1 MTGDEGQGGALYPG
15 LADLAR
21 QWTSAV
27 LPTSNVPLSRGELQ
41 VILTGFAELLTGA
54 LRTEE
59 FDHTQAAE
67 VGRGLVASQLVGPK
81 ALDATIRVLG
91 RQLRPA
97 ADDDR
102 LVDLLGAIAGGYVD
116 ALREHIFQQQE
127 TLKKAVFRARD
138 AAEKALRASERRFRT
153 VFTESVVGIAIGDIQ
168 GHIVSSNLA
177 MQEMLGY
184 SADELRQRTPYDL
197 MPRKDAEEVSTAYRK
212 LIGGSFTSLRSEQ
225 QMLRSDGEPIWV
237 HIAVTLIKDE
247 NGQPDYPVVM
257 IEDISDLH
265 LLQDRWSHQVAH
277 DPLTNLHNRALF
289 VSKVETAVGGLA
301 PGERIGLACFGLDGM
316 SVINA
321 GVSDQVGD
329 KILKTTAD
337 RLRAVVDDDTGLL
350 GRVDGDR
357 FALLAV
363 RSTTQTMIETVE
375 RAMARITE
383 PIAVGGREYSITTS
397 VGVVERAAAGSDPAQ
412 LLADAELALHWA
424 KQDGRAQWT
433 LFEADRGSRQR
444 RDFVLAAQ
452 LPAAL
457 RADQFVVEFEPVA
470 RVGDRSLAGLS
481 VVVSWDHPDQGI
493 LSARDFLHLAE
504 RTGQMLPLGSWI
516 LRQACDQA
524 KEWHGE
530 HGERTP
536 QVSVALANR
545 MIGDQDLAALLL
557 AVLDASGARAE
568 QLTLEVD
575 HSMLRD
581 DDGDPAEV
589 LTVLRDMGFRVLVGG
604 MTASCC
610 PHGFTDLPVH
620 GIKLAPEFVAT
631 LGEDDKPDP
640 AAQRAI
646 GGVVSAAQLAELPV
660 YAVGVHHERHAT
672 ALRELGVEYGQGDH
686 FGPPSLPYEVEPMI
700 IAGTVDPDW

>member
-1 MTGDEGQGGALYPG
+1 MTGEDEQGGSMYPG
-15 LADLAR
+15 LAEFAR
-21 QWTSAV
+21 LWTGAV
-27 LPTSNVPLSRGELQ
+27 LPTSNVPLSRGELN
-41 VILTGFAELLTGA
+41 VILTGFAELLMTSLHA
-54 LRTEE
+54 EQ
-59 FDHTQAAE
+59 FDHSPALE

-81 ALDATIRVLG
+81 ALDATIRVLS
-91 RQLRPA
+91 RYLRSE

-102 LVDLLGAIAGGYVD
+102 LVDLLGAVAGGYVD
-116 ALREHIFQQQE
+116 ALRDHIFLQQE

-168 GHIVSSNLA
+168 GHIVNSNLA

-212 LIGGSFTSLRSEQ
+212 LINGQFTSLRSEQ
-225 QMLRSDGEPIWV
+225 QMLRSDNEPIWV

-247 NGQPDYPVVM
+247 NGLPDYPVVM
-257 IEDISDLH
+257 IEDITDLH

-289 VSKVETAVGGLA
+289 MSKVETAVGGLG
-301 PGERIGLACFGLDGM
+301 PGDRIGLACFGLDGL

-321 GVSDQVGD
+321 GASDQVGD
-329 KILKTTAD
+329 KILKTAAD

-363 RSTTQTMIETVE
+363 RSSTQGMIDVVE
-375 RAMARITE
+375 RAMARIAE
-383 PIAVGGREYSITTS
+383 PVLAAGREYSVTSS
-397 VGVVERAAAGSDPAQ
+397 VGIVERAAAGSNPFR
-412 LLADAELALHWA
+412 LLADAELALQWA
-424 KQDGRAQWT
+424 KRDGRAQWQ

-444 RDFVLAAQ
+444 RDFELAAQ

-457 RADQFVVEFEPVA
+457 RGGQFAVEFEPVA
-470 RVGDRSLAGLS
+470 RVANRGLAGFSL
-481 VVVSWDHPDQGI
+481 VVSWDHPEQGM
-493 LSARDFLHLAE
+493 LSAKDFLHLAE
-504 RTGQMLPLGSWI
+504 RTGHMLPLGSWA

-524 KEWHGE
+524 REWHDE
-530 HGERTP
+530 HGDRTP
-536 QVSVALANR
+536 PLSVALSDR
-545 MIGDQDLAALLL
+545 MVGDQDLSALLL

-568 QLTLEVD
+568 QLVLEVSPD
-575 HSMLRD
+575 MLRD
-581 DDGDPAEV
+581 ADGDPAEV
-589 LTVLRDMGFRVLVGG
+589 LTVLTDLGFKVLVGG

-610 PHGFTDLPVH
+610 PHGFGGLPLH
-620 GIKLAPEFVAT
+620 GVKLAPEFVAT
-631 LGEDDKPDP
+631 LGEDDKPEP
-640 AAQRAI
+640 SAERAI

-660 YAVGVHHERHAT
+660 HAAGVHHERHAV
-672 ALRELGVEYGQGDH
+672 ALRELGVELGQGDW
-686 FGPPSLPYEVEPMI
+686 FGPPSLPFEVEPMI

>member
-1 MTGDEGQGGALYPG
+1 MTGDDGQGGALYPG

-41 VILTGFAELLTGA
+41 VILTGFAELLTSA
-54 LRTEE
+54 LRAEE
-59 FDHTQAAE
+59 FDPTPACE

-91 RQLRPA
+91 HQLRPA
-97 ADDDR
+97 AADDR
-102 LVDLLGAIAGGYVD
+102 LVDLLGAVAGGYVD

-197 MPRKDAEEVSTAYRK
+197 MPRKDAEEVSAAYRK
-212 LIGGSFTSLRSEQ
+212 LIGGAFTSLRSEQ

-337 RLRAVVDDDTGLL
+337 RLRAVVDEDTGLL

-363 RSTTQTMIETVE
+363 RSTTQTMIDTVE
-375 RAMARITE
+375 KAMARITE
-383 PIAVGGREYSITTS
+383 PIVAGGREYSVTAS

-412 LLADAELALHWA
+412 LLADAELAMHWA
-424 KQDGRAQWT
+424 KQDGRAQWQ

-452 LPAAL
+452 LPAGL
-457 RADQFVVEFEPVA
+457 RGDQFLVEFEPVA
-470 RVGDRSLAGLS
+470 RIGDRSLAGLS
-481 VVVSWDHPDQGI
+481 VVVSWDHPDEGM
-493 LSARDFLHLAE
+493 LAAKDFLHLAE
-504 RTGQMLPLGSWI
+504 RTGQMLPLGSWM

-524 KEWHGE
+524 REWQDE
-530 HGERTP
+530 HGDRTP
-536 QVSVALANR
+536 LVSVALANR
-545 MIGDQDLAALLL
+545 MVGDQDLTALLL
-557 AVLDASGARAE
+557 AVVQASGARPE
-568 QLTLEVD
+568 QLALEVD

-581 DDGDPAEV
+581 ADGDPAEV
-589 LTVLRDMGFRVLVGG
+589 LSVLRDMGFRVLVGG

-610 PHGFTDLPVH
+610 PHGFGDLPVH
-620 GIKLAPEFVAT
+620 GIKLAAEFVAT
-631 LGEDDKPDP
+631 LGEDDKPEP
-640 AAQRAI
+640 AAERAI

-660 YAVGVHHERHAT
+660 YAVGVHNERHAAT
-672 ALRELGVEYGQGDH
+672 LRELGVEYGQGDH

>member
-21 QWTSAV
+21 QWTGAV

-41 VILTGFAELLTGA
+41 VILTGFAELLTSA
-54 LRTEE
+54 LRAEE

-91 RQLRPA
+91 RQLRPT

-184 SADELRQRTPYDL
+184 SSDELRQRTPYDL
-197 MPRKDAEEVSTAYRK
+197 MPRKDAEEVSAAYRK

-337 RLRAVVDDDTGLL
+337 RLRAVVGDDTGLL

-383 PIAVGGREYSITTS
+383 PIAAGGSEYSITTS

-504 RTGQMLPLGSWI
+504 RAHAAAGQL
-516 LRQACDQA
+516 
-524 KEWHGE
+524 
-530 HGERTP
+530 
-536 QVSVALANR
+536 
-545 MIGDQDLAALLL
+545 
-557 AVLDASGARAE
+557 
-568 QLTLEVD
+568 
-575 HSMLRD
+575 
-581 DDGDPAEV
+581 
-589 LTVLRDMGFRVLVGG
+589 
-604 MTASCC
+604 
-610 PHGFTDLPVH
+610 
-620 GIKLAPEFVAT
+620 
-631 LGEDDKPDP
+631 DP
-640 AAQRAI
+640 AA
-646 GGVVSAAQLAELPV
+646 G
-660 YAVGVHHERHAT
+660 
-672 ALRELGVEYGQGDH
+672 LRPGQGVARRARRSDAARVGGAGQPDGRRP
-686 FGPPSLPYEVEPMI
+686 GPGGAA
-700 IAGTVDPDW
+700 AGRAGHQRRAGRAADAGSRPQHVA

>member
-1 MTGDEGQGGALYPG
+1 MTGEDEPGGAMYPG
-15 LADLAR
+15 LAEFAR
-21 QWTSAV
+21 RWAGAV

-41 VILTGFAELLTGA
+41 VILTGFAELLTGS
-54 LRTEE
+54 LRAET
-59 FDHTQAAE
+59 FDHTQAIE
-67 VGRGLVASQLVGPK
+67 VGRGLVASQLVGPR

-91 RQLRPA
+91 RQLRHE

-102 LVDLLGAIAGGYVD
+102 LVDLLGAVACGYVE
-116 ALREHIFQQQE
+116 ALRDHIFQQQE

-197 MPRKDAEEVSTAYRK
+197 MPRKDAEEVSAAYRK
-212 LIGGSFTSLRSEQ
+212 LINGTFTSLRSEQ

-265 LLQDRWSHQVAH
+265 LLQDRWTHQVAH
-277 DPLTNLHNRALF
+277 DQLTNLHNRALF

-337 RLRAVVDDDTGLL
+337 RLRTVVADDNGLL

-363 RSTTQTMIETVE
+363 RSTTQSMIDVVE
-375 RAMARITE
+375 RAMARIAE
-383 PIAVGGREYSITTS
+383 PVMADGREYAVTAS
-397 VGVVERAAAGSDPAQ
+397 VGIVERAAAGSDPAQ
-412 LLADAELALHWA
+412 LLADAELAMHWA
-424 KQDGRAQWT
+424 KQEGRAQWQ
-433 LFEADRGSRQR
+433 LFEADRGSQQR

-457 RADQFVVEFEPVA
+457 RDGQFTVEFEPVA
-470 RVGDRSLAGLS
+470 RLADRSLAGFS
-481 VVVSWDHPDQGI
+481 VVVSWDHPEQGT
-493 LSARDFLHLAE
+493 LSAKDFLHLAE
-504 RTGQMLPLGSWI
+504 RTGHMLPLGSWV

-524 KEWHGE
+524 REWHEE
-530 HGERTP
+530 HGDRTP
-536 QVSVALANR
+536 PVSVALPNR
-545 MIGDQDLAALLL
+545 MVGDQDLTALLL
-557 AVLDASGARAE
+557 AVLDASGAAAG
-568 QLTLEVD
+568 QLALEVD
-575 HSMLRD
+575 HSMMFD
-581 DDGDPAEV
+581 AEGDPAEV
-589 LTVLRDMGFRVLVGG
+589 LTVLRDMGFQVLVSGL
-604 MTASCC
+604 TANCC
-610 PHGFTDLPVH
+610 PRGFADLPVH

-631 LGEDDKPDP
+631 LGEDDKPEP
-640 AAQRAI
+640 SAERAI

-660 YAVGVHHERHAT
+660 CAVGVHHERHAV
-672 ALRELGVEYGQGDH
+672 ALRELGVELGQGDH
-686 FGPPSLPYEVEPMI
+686 FGPASLPFEVEPMI

>member
-21 QWTSAV
+21 QWTGAV

-41 VILTGFAELLTGA
+41 VILTGFAELLTSA
-54 LRTEE
+54 LCAEE

-102 LVDLLGAIAGGYVD
+102 LVDLLGAIASGYVD

-184 SADELRQRTPYDL
+184 SSDELRQRTPYDL
-197 MPRKDAEEVSTAYRK
+197 MPRKDAEEVSAAYRK
-212 LIGGSFTSLRSEQ
+212 LIGGAFTSLRSEQ

-247 NGQPDYPVVM
+247 SGQPDYPVVM

-321 GVSDQVGD
+321 GVSDQIGD

-363 RSTTQTMIETVE
+363 RSTTQTMIDTVE

-383 PIAVGGREYSITTS
+383 PIAAGGREYSVTAS

-412 LLADAELALHWA
+412 LLADAELAMHWA
-424 KQDGRAQWT
+424 KEDGRAQWT

-444 RDFVLAAQ
+444 RDFALAAQ

-457 RADQFVVEFEPVA
+457 RDGQFLVEFEPVA
-470 RVGDRSLAGLS
+470 RIGDRSLAGFS

-493 LSARDFLHLAE
+493 LSAKDFLHLAE
-504 RTGQMLPLGSWI
+504 RTGHMLPLGSWI
-516 LRQACDQA
+516 LRKACDQA
-524 KEWHGE
+524 RKWHDE
-530 HGERTP
+530 HGDRTP

-545 MIGDQDLAALLL
+545 MVGDQDLAALLL
-557 AVLDASGARAE
+557 TVLDASGARAD
-568 QLTLEVD
+568 QLALEMD

-581 DDGDPAEV
+581 AEGDPAEV
-589 LTVLRDMGFRVLVGG
+589 LTVLRDMGFRVLVSG

-610 PHGFTDLPVH
+610 PHGFADLPVH

-631 LGEDDKPDP
+631 LGEDDKPEP
-640 AAQRAI
+640 AAERAI

-660 YAVGVHHERHAT
+660 YAVGVHHERHAA

>member
-1 MTGDEGQGGALYPG
+1 MTGEGEQGGSMYPG
-15 LADLAR
+15 LAEFAR
-21 QWTSAV
+21 LWTGAV

-41 VILTGFAELLTGA
+41 VILTGFAELLTSS
-54 LRTEE
+54 LRAET
-59 FDHTQAAE
+59 FDHTQAIE

-91 RQLRPA
+91 RQLRPET
-97 ADDDR
+97 DDDR
-102 LVDLLGAIAGGYVD
+102 LVDLLGAVACGYVE
-116 ALREHIFQQQE
+116 ALRDHIFQQQE

-177 MQEMLGY
+177 MQQMLGY
-184 SADELRQRTPYDL
+184 SSDELRQRTPYDL
-197 MPRKDAEEVSTAYRK
+197 MPRKDAEEVSSAYRK
-212 LIGGSFTSLRSEQ
+212 LINGTFTSLRSEQ

-247 NGQPDYPVVM
+247 NGLPDYPVVM

-301 PGERIGLACFGLDGM
+301 QGERIGLACFGIDGM

-329 KILKTTAD
+329 RVLKTAAD
-337 RLRAVVDDDTGLL
+337 RLRAVVGDDTGLL

-363 RSTTQTMIETVE
+363 RSTTQSMIDTVE
-375 RAMARITE
+375 RAMARIAE
-383 PIAVGGREYSITTS
+383 PVSAGGREYSVTAS
-397 VGVVERAAAGSDPAQ
+397 VGIVERAAAGADPAQ
-412 LLADAELALHWA
+412 LLADAEVAMHWA
-424 KQDGRAQWT
+424 KQDGRAQWQ

-444 RDFVLAAQ
+444 RDFALAAQ

-457 RADQFVVEFEPVA
+457 RDGQFTVEFEPVA
-470 RVGDRSLAGLS
+470 RIADRSLAGFS
-481 VVVSWDHPDQGI
+481 VVVSWDHPEQGM
-493 LSARDFLHLAE
+493 LSAKDFLHLAE
-504 RTGQMLPLGSWI
+504 RTGHMLPLGSWV

-524 KEWHGE
+524 RQWHDE
-530 HGERTP
+530 HGDRTP
-536 QVSVALANR
+536 SVSVALSNR
-545 MIGDQDLAALLL
+545 MVGDQDLAALLL
-557 AVLDASGARAE
+557 AVLEASGARAE
-568 QLTLEVD
+568 QMALEVD

-581 DDGDPAEV
+581 ADGDPAEV

-610 PHGFTDLPVH
+610 PHGFAGLPVH
-620 GIKLAPEFVAT
+620 GIKLAAEFVAT
-631 LGEDDKPDP
+631 LGEDDKPESS
-640 AAQRAI
+640 AERAI
-646 GGVVSAAQLAELPV
+646 GTVVSAAQLAELPV
-660 YAVGVHHERHAT
+660 HAVGVHHERHAV
-672 ALRELGVEYGQGDH
+672 ALRELGVELGQGEH
-686 FGPPSLPYEVEPMI
+686 FGPPSLPFEVEPMI

>member
-21 QWTSAV
+21 QWTGAV

-41 VILTGFAELLTGA
+41 VILTGFAELLTSA
-54 LRTEE
+54 LRAEE

-91 RQLRPA
+91 RQLRPT

-102 LVDLLGAIAGGYVD
+102 LVDLLGAVAGGYVD

-184 SADELRQRTPYDL
+184 SSDELRQRTPYDL
-197 MPRKDAEEVSTAYRK
+197 MPRKDAEEVSAAYRK
-212 LIGGSFTSLRSEQ
+212 LIGGAFTSLRSEQ

-247 NGQPDYPVVM
+247 SGQPDYPVVM

-337 RLRAVVDDDTGLL
+337 RLRAVVDEDTGLL

-363 RSTTQTMIETVE
+363 RSTTQTMIDTVE

-383 PIAVGGREYSITTS
+383 PIAAGGREYSVTAS

-412 LLADAELALHWA
+412 LLADAELAMQWA
-424 KQDGRAQWT
+424 KEDGRAQWT

-457 RADQFVVEFEPVA
+457 RGGQFLVEFEPVA
-470 RVGDRSLAGLS
+470 RVGDRSLAGFS
-481 VVVSWDHPDQGI
+481 VVVSWDHPDLGI
-493 LSARDFLHLAE
+493 LSAKDFLHLAE
-504 RTGQMLPLGSWI
+504 RTGHMLPLGSWI

-524 KEWHGE
+524 KAWHDE
-530 HGERTP
+530 HGDRTP

-545 MIGDQDLAALLL
+545 MVGDQDLAALLL
-557 AVLDASGARAE
+557 AVLEASGAQAG
-568 QLTLEVD
+568 QLALEVD

-581 DDGDPAEV
+581 AEGDPAEV
-589 LTVLRDMGFRVLVGG
+589 LAVLHDMGFQVLVSG

-610 PHGFTDLPVH
+610 SHGFADLPVH

-631 LGEDDKPDP
+631 LGEDDKPEP
-640 AAQRAI
+640 SAERAI

-660 YAVGVHHERHAT
+660 YAVGVHHDRHAA
-672 ALRELGVEYGQGDH
+672 ALRELGVEFGQGDH